1 MHPGRLTG
9 PKAHRSETSDAR
21 SEGCGKAR
29 LVNSTKKAARIAQNL
44 RADKRIG
51 VGAHLGA
58 ASPING
64 IGLPDLHPSGT
75 RIRCDSLGMIRTL
88 LLVRPIGIGRR
99 GEEHGETHSGNEQ
112 SNAQMCQLDRR
123 HGRSPSCCARGAVK
137 YDAFGRQRPAG
148 WDHKLVSPS
157 VTRHQAE
164 RGRAGESRTIAD
176 RYRACAQ
183 LPARIAAVSF
193 KISARLYTSIVR

>member
-21 SEGCGKAR
+21 SEGCATPE

-58 ASPING
+58 ASQING
-64 IGLPDLHPSGT
+64 IGLLDLHPSGT

-99 GEEHGETHSGNEQ
+99 GEEYGETHSGNEQ
-112 SNAQMCQLDRR
+112 SSAEMCLLDPG
-123 HGRSPSCCARGAVK
+123 HGRTPPVEDVARQIWRLWATAASRLASQIGVAQVIR
-137 YDAFGRQRPAG
+137 YRAERLGRQ
-148 WDHKLVSPS
+148 K
-157 VTRHQAE
+157 E
-164 RGRAGESRTIAD
+164 EIAD
-176 RYRACAQ
+176 RNRACGQ
-183 LPARIAAVSF
+183 
-193 KISARLYTSIVR
+193 

>member
-21 SEGCGKAR
+21 SEGCATPE

-64 IGLPDLHPSGT
+64 IGLPSLHPSGT

-88 LLVRPIGIGRR
+88 VLVRPIGIGRR
-99 GEEHGETHSGNEQ
+99 GEEYGETHSGNEQ
-112 SNAQMCQLDRR
+112 SSAEMCLLDPG
-123 HGRSPSCCARGAVK
+123 HGRTPPVEDVARANMAPLGDSGQPACITNWCRPCHPLPSGTSRAPARGNSRSQSRLRAI
-137 YDAFGRQRPAG
+137 ASLLPTLHFPPGSALRPA
-148 WDHKLVSPS
+148 
-157 VTRHQAE
+157 
-164 RGRAGESRTIAD
+164 
-176 RYRACAQ
+176 
-183 LPARIAAVSF
+183 AAP
-193 KISARLYTSIVR
+193 